1 MYQFTNVAVFSECF
15 IKYKQTIC
23 FGSLPRKNLSN
34 ANLSYA
40 VMAETFVNR
49 KKSLRKCEICQKLRI
64 KIPRNFDMIIEN
76 TCTSYGA
83 SNQSTQR
90 RPRQCTCVNA
100 ARARRRSKMASFSIK
115 SFDKKL
121 KEMSSRQ
128 DSVQT
133 LSLWLIHHR
142 AHSRAIVNLWLDRMK
157 KGKNSRFIL

>member
-64 KIPRNFDMIIEN
+64 KIPRNFDMIMKTRAQVTAPAISRHSGDLAMHMRKRGA
-76 TCTSYGA
+76 CTATEQNG
-83 SNQSTQR
+83 
-90 RPRQCTCVNA
+90 
-100 ARARRRSKMASFSIK
+100 F
-115 SFDKKL
+115 F
-121 KEMSSRQ
+121 
-128 DSVQT
+128 
-133 LSLWLIHHR
+133 
-142 AHSRAIVNLWLDRMK
+142 
-157 KGKNSRFIL
+157 